1 MKPYSNKS
9 RCYSAAHETRIEP
22 GSLPPLWRR
31 LPLAREARSK
41 SPLPKGDGPQGQ
53 GDWASAGRGKPRRS
67 LHFVFRD
74 TCFYH
79 FLLHETKSERC
90 FLLFFVFCI
99 LFVDRLHAPAIQ
111 FKHRRFG
118 VVRQQFT
125 NSAHEELDKQR
136 KAVCLTFFVLITLF
150 SVPSPASPPVLRF
163 SCSIPRYS
171 MALLCYSVC
180 RSLWVT
186 SPYIP
191 LGMNWFSC

>member
-1 MKPYSNKS
+1 MN
-9 RCYSAAHETRIEP
+9 
-22 GSLPPLWRR
+22 
-31 LPLAREARSK
+31 REAFRRCGGAS
-41 SPLPKGDGPQGQ
+41 LWQGRQGQ
-53 GDWASAGRGKPRRS
+53 SPPCQRRMARRARGIGQALDAASSEEVYIFFKN
-67 LHFVFRD
+67 
-74 TCFYH
+74 TYFYY
-79 FLLHETKSERC
+79 FLLHINKTARC
-90 FLLFFVFCI
+90 ILLFFVFCI